1 MEQNGVGLS
10 EKKVRK
16 LHQVVGLLIGAY
28 GPPDRR
34 GRRKTGRTI
43 RLVGH
48 MRAEHIEHARAE
60 LTNCRGATA
69 LDLNELTL
77 ADVEAVRRFLVGA
90 ERSGGVRHCAPFIRE
105 GMAREADRR

>member
-16 LHQVVGLLIGAY
+16 LHQVVGLLVGAY

-69 LDLNELTL
+69 LDLNELTP
-77 ADVEAVRRFLVGA
+77 ADVEAVRFLVGA
-90 ERSGGVRHCAPFIRE
+90 ERSGSGVRHCAPFIRE

>member
-1 MEQNGVGLS
+1 
-10 EKKVRK
+10 
-16 LHQVVGLLIGAY
+16 
-28 GPPDRR
+28 
-34 GRRKTGRTI
+34 
-43 RLVGH
+43 

-77 ADVEAVRRFLVGA
+77 ADVEAVRFLVGA
-90 ERSGGVRHCAPFIRE
+90 ERSGSGVRHCAPFIRE

>member
-1 MEQNGVGLS
+1 
-10 EKKVRK
+10 
-16 LHQVVGLLIGAY
+16 
-28 GPPDRR
+28 
-34 GRRKTGRTI
+34 
-43 RLVGH
+43 

-77 ADVEAVRRFLVGA
+77 ADVEAVRFLVG
-90 ERSGGVRHCAPFIRE
+90 ERSGSGVRHCAPFIRE